1 MNIAVV
7 GGGTRCKRLI
17 NVIDRHAFE
26 EIDPRIVA
34 VADIK
39 EDAPGLARAK
49 SKGLFVTHD
58 YNDFFNRDDIDLI
71 IELTGNMDIYN
82 DILGKKKKNVR
93 AVSDATAQLFY
104 EIARF
109 PPCRKKQTRSSG
121 KPARATGRSLTS

>member
-49 SKGLFVTHD
+49 SKGCSSPTIITIF
-58 YNDFFNRDDIDLI
+58 LI
-71 IELTGNMDIYN
+71 GM
-82 DILGKKKKNVR
+82 
-93 AVSDATAQLFY
+93 
-104 EIARF
+104 
-109 PPCRKKQTRSSG
+109 
-121 KPARATGRSLTS
+121 TSI